1 MKIPGVF
8 KPYLVVFQIL
18 DGYGQLWSPSGQ
30 FLGLLSSNQRHLN
43 SIINPKGP
51 YGSFY
56 SPSSIQNPQGLYG
69 SPEGIYSP
77 YNPHCINPP
86 VIFFRGQPLLV
97 LTRNLNLYTNG
108 LNIVD
113 VDLMLT
119 IYEELSNFPPEPI
132 ALRLETLGAALHEIA
147 NGIQD
152 SETHRKYIVN

>member
-1 MKIPGVF
+1 MKIPIAF

-18 DGYGQLWSPSGQ
+18 DGYGQVWSPSGQ

-43 SIINPKGP
+43 SIINPHGP

-56 SPSSIQNPQGLYG
+56 SPTSLQNPQGLYG
-69 SPEGIYSP
+69 SPEGIHSP
-77 YNPHCINPP
+77 YNPNCINPP

-108 LNIVD
+108 LSIVD

-132 ALRLETLGAALHEIA
+132 ALRLESLGTALQEIA
-147 NGIQD
+147 KGLQG
-152 SETHRKYIVN
+152 SETTRKYIVN